1 MPTHERERER
11 DKVQKQLLLP
21 HFSFFLV
28 FLDSTIYP
36 SFLVQ
41 SRVRKIIHA
50 MYTVLQRDYN
60 KAFQEAKHTQH
71 KWFFFFCLCCWTWTF
86 ARSSA
91 SLVDERDALLD
102 ALGQLFLCL
111 LKTSPA

>member
-1 MPTHERERER
+1 MRTHQRERER

-71 KWFFFFCLCCWTWTF
+71 KWFFFFFLPM
-86 ARSSA
+86 
-91 SLVDERDALLD
+91 LLD
-102 ALGQLFLCL
+102 LDIC
-111 LKTSPA
+111 